1 MGKTSQLNNMLA
13 NLPDF
18 VFDFVKKYYDGESI
32 NTQIAYCIDIRV
44 FLRYLL
50 TLPPFKHIKN
60 IEDFTV
66 EDLKKVDLDI
76 LLNYKSYLERYETTY
91 ITATGQKK
99 TVVLTNSKKGILR
112 KMATLRSLFSYLFK
126 ADKLDKN
133 ITEKLDLPRIHH
145 RVKKRLTVQETL
157 RIIDVLFNGEKY
169 FQGKE
174 LALYLKKRQRD
185 ISIFT
190 MLLGTGIRVSELV
203 GLNVD
208 DIDFEN
214 SSFVVLRKGGEY
226 QEIYMPVQVENELYL
241 YLKEREKQKNIIDKK
256 ALYLSNRGTR
266 LSVSSVEKMIKK
278 YCNTAGIFDSEK
290 TTVHALRRTFAC
302 NLLEEGV
309 DLKLVSEL
317 LGHRDISVT
326 AKYYAYHNKETHR
339 RVMRE
344 VKIPAPLVKSN
355 AGES

>member
-1 MGKTSQLNNMLA
+1 MSKTMQLNNMLA

-32 NTQIAYCIDIRV
+32 NTQLAYCIDIRV

-50 TLPPFKHIKN
+50 TLPEFKHVEK

-66 EDLKKVDLDI
+66 EDMKKVDLNM
-76 LLNYKSYLERYETTY
+76 LLNFKAYLERYETTY
-91 ITATGQKK
+91 TTATGIEK

-112 KMATLRSLFSYLFK
+112 KMSTLRSLFSYLFK
-126 ADKLDKN
+126 ADKIDKN

-145 RVKKRLTVQETL
+145 KIKKPLTVQETL
-157 RIIDVLFNGEKY
+157 KVIDVIYNGEKY
-169 FQGKE
+169 FKGKE
-174 LALYLKKRQRD
+174 LANYLKKRQRD

-203 GLNVD
+203 SLNVD
-208 DIDFEN
+208 DINFDN
-214 SSFVVLRKGGEY
+214 SSFVVQRKGGEY

-241 YLKEREKQKNIIDKK
+241 YMKEREKMKNIVDKK

-266 LSVSSVEKMIKK
+266 LTVSSVEKMIKK
-278 YCNTAGIFDSEK
+278 YCHTAGIFHKEK

-302 NLLEEGV
+302 NLLEDGV

-326 AKYYAYHNKETHR
+326 AKFYAQHSKETHKK
-339 RVMRE
+339 VMNS
-344 VKIPAPLVKSN
+344 LVLPGVPKRD
-355 AGES
+355 